1 MALLECCFW
10 FSNRV
15 TRRITWP
22 RPVEKFSAIGFPF
35 PSLAVMFVFIFSN
48 YSLHSHQLKA
58 IDNKQNLHP
67 LDLYRDNKMEANR
80 TLSKQYFSKFE
91 EWVIQ
96 GKRNCLV
103 VFQSFGSHSQESALF
118 QLRQLTRMAYLGMLK
133 NTDINIE
140 SSSQGNHDCILTFQP
155 NHHETEYCYKQNKVT
170 LFRTSHLQ
178 LMSR

>member
-22 RPVEKFSAIGFPF
+22 RPVKKFSAIGFPF

-96 GKRNCLV
+96 EKKELP
-103 VFQSFGSHSQESALF
+103 
-118 QLRQLTRMAYLGMLK
+118 
-133 NTDINIE
+133 
-140 SSSQGNHDCILTFQP
+140 SSISKLWI
-155 NHHETEYCYKQNKVT
+155 T
-170 LFRTSHLQ
+170 LSGISIISIKTVATHGL
-178 LMSR
+178 SRYVEKYWH